1 MNAADVFGW
10 VKLLAPIIL
19 STIPKTRGVAGPVME
34 GVIEAE
40 GMFGPGSGAEKLA
53 HVVKIAHA
61 TGEAINAVSPGKVDT
76 TSLTEAVQNGIDTAF
91 SIAKMAAGSHGTPTV
106 AVAG

>member
-1 MNAADVFGW
+1 MSVADVFGW

-19 STIPKTRGVAGPVME
+19 SSIPATRGVAGPIMD
-34 GVIEAE
+34 GVVEAE
-40 GMFGPGSGAEKLA
+40 GMFGPGSGTEKLA
-53 HVVKIAHA
+53 HVVRIAHA
-61 TGEAINAVSPGKVDT
+61 TGDAINAVSPGKIDT

-91 SIAKMAAGSHGTPTV
+91 SIAKVAAGSHGTPTV